1 MILGSLRWL
10 TTVFFPRLS
19 NERYDCL
26 PDISISRA
34 CKNDASNIK
43 KCIPPEPVGSG
54 DKELAE
60 FANQLVVRLRSSRL
74 GVVRILVQS
83 FLKTSFAFHCFV
95 GQKNN

>member
-1 MILGSLRWL
+1 MASATIASQTSVL
-10 TTVFFPRLS
+10 VA
-19 NERYDCL
+19 
-26 PDISISRA
+26 RA
-34 CKNDASNIK
+34 KMTQGNIK
-43 KCIPPEPVGSG
+43 KYIPPEPVGSG

>member
-60 FANQLVVRLRSSRL
+60 FANQLLSH
-74 GVVRILVQS
+74 
-83 FLKTSFAFHCFV
+83 SFAFLAT
-95 GQKNN
+95 